1 MQVWYHY
8 SFILLVWIFLFSQ
21 PLSAETF
28 RLRAPTLQQLEQES
42 QQIIE
47 LVRPLVVKVVASRS
61 LLANRLSPLDR
72 SNATNATNVAID
84 QLTEIKILENIG
96 SGIVLDTVAGHI
108 VTTDEVI
115 QYSEKIEVITDTGR
129 RQPAQLVAV
138 DPMTG
143 IAVISTTLETDQTIA
158 GNIGSGGTD
167 IQAGAWLFMVGVSYG
182 TSPVFAFG
190 IASGLES
197 LPRLPTYD
205 GIKINAAISPGNIGG
220 AVVNT
225 EGQIVGM
232 IRATLGPRQI
242 TGTSMFRSNH
252 LTFAFPMVTVSE
264 IANQLISQG
273 RVLRGWLGIKLD
285 QRPQGITVTQVLTDS
300 PADQAGLL
308 PDDVILRFNRD
319 SVSTFSEIQKRVR
332 GTPPGTTVRLTVNR
346 AGQILSRSVTLG
358 EYQSG
363 HLTGEYQD

>member
-1 MQVWYHY
+1 MLAWCHY
-8 SFILLVWIFLFSQ
+8 SFILLVWIFLFSR
-21 PLSAETF
+21 PLSAETS
-28 RLRAPTLQQLEQES
+28 RLWLPTLQRLEQES

-47 LVRPLVVKVVASRS
+47 SVRPLVVKVVASRS
-61 LLANRLSPLDR
+61 LLADQLSPFDQ
-72 SNATNATNVAID
+72 SNATDVAVD
-84 QLTEIKILENIG
+84 QLTEVKILENIG
-96 SGIVLDTVAGHI
+96 SGIVLDVAAGHI

-115 QYSEKIEVITDTGR
+115 QYGEKIEVITDTRR

-143 IAVISTTLETDQTIA
+143 IAVISTTLETDHA
-158 GNIGSGGTD
+158 GNIGTGTD
-167 IQAGAWLFMVGVSYG
+167 IQAGAWLFMIGVSYG
-182 TSPVFAFG
+182 TSPVFVFG

-242 TGTSMFRSNH
+242 TGTPMFRSNH
-252 LTFAFPMVTVSE
+252 LTFALPMVAVSE
-264 IANQLISQG
+264 IANQLISQE
-273 RVLRGWLGIKLD
+273 RVLRGWLGLKQD
-285 QRPQGITVTQVLTDS
+285 QCPQGVTVTQVLTDS
-300 PADQAGLL
+300 PADQAELL
-308 PDDVILRFNRD
+308 PNDVILRFNRD

-332 GTPPGTTVRLTVNR
+332 RTPPGTTVQLAVNR

-363 HLTGEYQD
+363 HLIGEHQD

>member
-1 MQVWYHY
+1 MPAWCHY

-21 PLSAETF
+21 PLSAETL
-28 RLRAPTLQQLEQES
+28 RLRVPTLQQLEQES

-61 LLANRLSPLDR
+61 LLADRLSPLDR
-72 SNATNATNVAID
+72 SNATNVAID

-158 GNIGSGGTD
+158 GNIGSGTD

-252 LTFAFPMVTVSE
+252 LTFALPMVTVSE

-346 AGQILSRSVTLG
+346 AGQILSRFVTLG

>member
-1 MQVWYHY
+1 MLAWCHY
-8 SFILLVWIFLFSQ
+8 SFILLVWIFLFPQ
-21 PLSAETF
+21 PLSAETL
-28 RLRAPTLQQLEQES
+28 RLGVPTLQQLEQES

-61 LLANRLSPLDR
+61 LLADRLSPLDR
-72 SNATNATNVAID
+72 SNATNVAID

-158 GNIGSGGTD
+158 GNIGSGTD

-232 IRATLGPRQI
+232 IRVTLGPRQI

-332 GTPPGTTVRLTVNR
+332 DTPPGTTVRLAVNR